1 MRFLATGGAGYVGS
15 HISAAFRKA
24 GHEVAVYDDLSTGHD
39 WAVPSGVPFTRG
51 DVRDTARLEASLR
64 ECRAEGVLH
73 FAAKCLV
80 GESVRRPD
88 LYFDVNVGGG
98 ASLLRAME
106 RSGVK
111 RLLFSSTAAV
121 YGNPETSPITEE
133 HPLKPVN
140 PYGETKRDFEKLLA
154 TAARAGAVRY
164 ASLRYFNAA
173 GCAEDGSLGEDHDP
187 ETHLIPN
194 ALRALLP
201 GGSPLTV
208 FGRDWP
214 TRDGTCVRDYLHV
227 WDLADAHLS
236 AWDRLCKTGEGGI
249 FNLGTGTGSTVLEVL
264 AAIRKEAGREVP
276 VTFGPRRDGD
286 PAVLVASNARARKTL
301 GWSPRRTLAD
311 IVRTAWKWGQT
322 PIKNVD
328 NRRR

>member
-1 MRFLATGGAGYVGS
+1 
-15 HISAAFRKA
+15 
-24 GHEVAVYDDLSTGHD
+24 
-39 WAVPSGVPFTRG
+39 
-51 DVRDTARLEASLR
+51 
-64 ECRAEGVLH
+64 VLH

-80 GESVRRPD
+80 GESVRQPD

-106 RSGVK
+106 RAGVK
-111 RLLFSSTAAV
+111 KLLFSSTAAV
-121 YGNPETSPITEE
+121 YGNPETSPITED

-140 PYGETKRDFEKLLA
+140 PYGESKRDFEKLLA
-154 TAARAGAVRY
+154 DAARAGAVRY

-173 GCAEDGSLGEDHDP
+173 GCAEDGSLGEDHHP

-194 ALRALLP
+194 ALRALL

-227 WDLADAHLS
+227 EDLADAHIA
-236 AWDRLCKTGEGGI
+236 AWDRLCRTGEGGI

-286 PAVLVASNARARKTL
+286 PAVLVASNVRARTAL
-301 GWSPRRTLAD
+301 RWSPRRTLTD
-311 IVRTAWKWGQT
+311 IVRTAWKRGQT
-322 PIKNVD
+322 
-328 NRRR
+328 